1 MNTCIITDRQ
11 FELFYL
17 LVKIQI
23 HNIHG
28 YKTTLTLS
36 YK

>member
-1 MNTCIITDRQ
+1 MNTCIITNRQ

-17 LVKIQI
+17 PVKIQI
-23 HNIHG
+23 RNIHG
-28 YKTTLTLS
+28 YKTALMLS